1 MKLAIPIWEGR
12 VSNVFD
18 FAHKAVIVE
27 LSAAKELARSEVT
40 LAGQGPA
47 RLVKLRQ
54 LGIDTLICGAI
65 SRVSASWASAC
76 GIRLFPYVTGS
87 IDEVIEAFKNER
99 LGSERFA
106 LPGRWPGVQRP
117 LRRRAGWR
125 GRRGGHR
132 GIRR

>member
-18 FAHKAVIVE
+18 FAQKAVIVE
-27 LSAAKELARSEVT
+27 FNGAEELARSE
-40 LAGQGPA
+40 LPLSGQGPA
-47 RLVKLRQ
+47 RVTALRH

-76 GIRLFPYVTGS
+76 GIRLVPYVTGH
-87 IDEVIEAFKNER
+87 IDEVIEAYRNEQ
-99 LGSERFA
+99 LDSQQFV

-117 LRRRAGWR
+117 LRHRGGWHGRRC
-125 GRRGGHR
+125 GRRGMNK
-132 GIRR
+132 